1 MNVKSPLKWLLPIS
15 LLTAF
20 FVRRLITI
28 CLITVSQFRHDHRVM
43 FVISISL
50 LAVDIVSVLYLAVI
64 LRFGTQDYP
73 SDYQD
78 DGL

>member
-1 MNVKSPLKWLLPIS
+1 
-15 LLTAF
+15 
-20 FVRRLITI
+20 
-28 CLITVSQFRHDHRVM
+28 M